1 MRRFIFRISILV
13 LFFILGAA
21 PGETVPYAAG
31 QELEE
36 PRYTELR
43 KIAEGLKI
51 DILKLAGSEARL
63 GELDA
68 YNLLERMEEEKTRP
82 PGPHRKFLSAIL
94 DPDNFVKPGTGS
106 SWTVVALRIIG
117 SIALEIRGVPSVSPG
132 FGDLLLPLLGVG
144 GEELRNSVVE
154 AFSALV
160 EQEKR
165 KTPGAAEDGAGG
177 QQVSTIQ
184 RLCEIVE
191 HNPPPSRPVLE
202 DVSRIL
208 WESDGKSFLSHLI
221 AGMVLNQEKYPA
233 STPLYLRE
241 LRTRLR
247 LGFATPQGWRLWW
260 KQQQDRSL
268 PDIFI
273 EVQKKL
279 SRDNASNWKQSLKRF
294 REARDYELL
303 LAELQATLQSAYTLE
318 HRMAAVEALG
328 DYADWLRGARLSDS
342 NVVEQ
347 EKLRSA
353 LQSRA
358 CERLLE
364 VIRGEEGAGFEQ
376 PEVRRQALISL
387 RHYQSFLSE
396 SAAAMRREIS
406 EFTIK
411 RAQSL
416 LDSPPEVSGNS
427 AYSAW
432 RADVLELVRAAGAFK
447 ISGAK
452 KSLDTILHGPGFT
465 ADLELQLESIQA
477 LGHILKGALDLV
489 SASLFIE
496 RFKEATVLDPGDAL
510 KLRLA
515 CSTALNARPEDDTVL
530 ALLRTFH
537 AELLRKSSEV
547 RLQMPAIA
555 GLSTLA
561 QGKDPES
568 LETLIG
574 VLSSP
579 EAYDTQV
586 LIAAVDAISYVGN
599 SEALD
604 EFLPF
609 LKLAHGSQQAREKAL
624 GDHLLKR
631 VQGLLKVEGLEA
643 LAGIMSRLEQQA
655 YQEDNPGYLS
665 SSLRLLEEP
674 SLMEL
679 LLPGTPENLPV
690 NGRLKLAWTVS
701 LARLRAIELLGG
713 SDGSS
718 ASSYM
723 DMEKFLAKQ
732 PQVGENSPRG
742 LREFQNRLRH
752 QDLQGKIL
760 AHVMESGKL
769 DVQRLLDLFT
779 ALTLAD
785 GFSAEKEPGAAP
797 SAKSRARWVALR
809 WIEVLLSSA
818 LVPPG
823 PKRTEIF
830 AAWSGYL
837 AAEENAGLWKELPA
851 GHRESCLKRL
861 ESLRS
866 KGKETPG
873 KE

>member
-1 MRRFIFRISILV
+1 MRRFIFRISILA
-13 LFFILGAA
+13 LFFILGVA

-36 PRYTELR
+36 PRYTELQ

-51 DILKLAGSEARL
+51 DILKLAGSDARL
-63 GELDA
+63 GELEA
-68 YNLLERMEEEKTRP
+68 YKLLERMKEEKRRP
-82 PGPHRKFLSAIL
+82 PGSHRKFLSAAL

-165 KTPGAAEDGAGG
+165 KTPGAAEGGAGG

-191 HNPPPSRPVLE
+191 HNPPPSRSVLE

-221 AGMVLNQEKYPA
+221 AGMMLNQEKYPA
-233 STPLYLRE
+233 STPLYLKE

-247 LGFATPQGWRLWW
+247 LGFATPQGWSQWW

-279 SRDNASNWKQSLKRF
+279 SQDNASNWKQSLKRF

-303 LAELQATLQSAYTLE
+303 LAEMQATLQSAYTLE
-318 HRMAAVEALG
+318 HRIAAVEALG

-342 NVVEQ
+342 NVAEQ

-364 VIRGEEGAGFEQ
+364 VVRGEEGAGFEQ

-396 SAAAMRREIS
+396 SASEMRREVS

-416 LDSPPEVSGNS
+416 LDSPPEVSGDS
-427 AYSAW
+427 GYSAW
-432 RADVLELVRAAGAFK
+432 RAEVLELVRAAGVFK

-477 LGHILKGALDLV
+477 LGHLLKGALDLV

-496 RFKEATVLDPGDAL
+496 RFKEAAALASGDAL

-530 ALLRTFH
+530 VLLRTFH
-537 AELLRKSSEV
+537 AELLRKSPEV

-568 LETLIG
+568 LETLIR

-586 LIAAVDAISYVGN
+586 LIAVVDAISYVGN
-599 SEALD
+599 REALD
-604 EFLPF
+604 ELLPF
-609 LKLAHGSQQAREKAL
+609 LKPVDGSQAREKVL
-624 GDHLLKR
+624 GEHLLKR
-631 VQGLLKVEGLEA
+631 VQGLLKVEGIEA
-643 LAGIMSRLEQQA
+643 LAEIMSRLEQRA

-701 LARLRAIELLGG
+701 LARLRALEFLGG
-713 SDGSS
+713 PDDSS
-718 ASSYM
+718 ASYM
-723 DMEKFLAKQ
+723 NMEKFLTKQ
-732 PQVGENSPRG
+732 PLVGENSPGG
-742 LREFQNRLRH
+742 LREFQNRLRQ

-760 AHVMESGKL
+760 AHVMKSGKL

-779 ALTLAD
+779 ALALAD
-785 GFSAEKEPGAAP
+785 GFSAEKEPGAAA

-823 PKRTEIF
+823 SKRTAIF

-837 AAEENAGLWKELPA
+837 ATEENAGLWKELPA
-851 GHRESCLKRL
+851 GHRDSCLKRL

-873 KE
+873 EE